1 MKRVSYYGTIFSPF
15 SLLRPLAMLASPP
28 TPAYL
33 ARVDLFVGLMRKR
46 VRFHPV
52 EVLVEPDGRFVIAD
66 GHHRTAASLQ
76 CGYTHLPTLLY
87 ASQERRRVAL
97 PWGGVCRHK
106 KEPRAGLSRTCI
118 QDFCGVGESRAL
130 ASADGG
136 GGYTYFNP
144 QKFMERFGGEKFDP
158 PERGRGTNWAKW
170 KKGNKSLKAELAVI
184 GRGDS
189 DETAAN
195 DLTATTTIPKLTTL

>member
-1 MKRVSYYGTIFSPF
+1 MVLLSALVSPPAAKKQPAAMNPNQTRAKPPVSYYGTIFSPF
-15 SLLRPLAMLASPP
+15 TVLRSLAMLASPP
-28 TPAYL
+28 TPAYP

-52 EVLVEPDGRFVIAD
+52 EVLVEPDGQFVIGD

-106 KEPRAGLSRTCI
+106 KEPRA
-118 QDFCGVGESRAL
+118 D
-130 ASADGG
+130 
-136 GGYTYFNP
+136 
-144 QKFMERFGGEKFDP
+144 
-158 PERGRGTNWAKW
+158 
-170 KKGNKSLKAELAVI
+170 
-184 GRGDS
+184 
-189 DETAAN
+189 
-195 DLTATTTIPKLTTL
+195 

>member
-15 SLLRPLAMLASPP
+15 SLLRPLTMLASPP
-28 TPAYL
+28 TPAYP

-106 KEPRAGLSRTCI
+106 KEPRA
-118 QDFCGVGESRAL
+118 D
-130 ASADGG
+130 
-136 GGYTYFNP
+136 Y
-144 QKFMERFGGEKFDP
+144 
-158 PERGRGTNWAKW
+158 
-170 KKGNKSLKAELAVI
+170 
-184 GRGDS
+184 
-189 DETAAN
+189 
-195 DLTATTTIPKLTTL
+195 